1 MSSKT
6 RGRPDFLL
14 LFVTVFLVGFGLIMI
29 FSASSSIA
37 IIKHNS
43 PWHYVMKQGV
53 FALIGLFVMLI
64 FMCIP
69 YTWWKKATPVLLILS
84 IITLVLVLFAGNDIN
99 GARRWFV
106 LGGINLQPAE
116 FAKLSII
123 LYMANLVS
131 RKGENIRNFRRG
143 LLPILA
149 VVGLVLLLVMKQPDF
164 GTVLILFFIALTI
177 LVVGGVDL
185 RHLFLLSLI
194 LIPIF
199 VYLAVSQSYR
209 LQRITTFLNPMSN
222 PQSSDYQ
229 LIQSLYALGH
239 GGLSGTGL
247 GGSIQ
252 KLFYLPEAHTDFIF
266 AVIGEELGFIGTFL
280 LMFVFFMF
288 IWRGYTTAIRC
299 DDSFGLLLG
308 VGIVMMIFIQI
319 VLNIGGV
326 TGCLPITGLPLP
338 LVSYGGSSLVLCLA
352 STGILLNISRYNSYR
367 RQEKTKNS
375 TK

>member
-1 MSSKT
+1 MY
-6 RGRPDFLL
+6 PLY
-14 LFVTVFLVGFGLIMI
+14 LVE
-29 FSASSSIA
+29 
-37 IIKHNS
+37 
-43 PWHYVMKQGV
+43 
-53 FALIGLFVMLI
+53 
-64 FMCIP
+64 
-69 YTWWKKATPVLLILS
+69 KATPVLLILS
-84 IITLVLVLFAGNDIN
+84 VITLVLVLFAGSDIN

-106 LGGINLQPAE
+106 LNGINLQPAE

-123 LYMANLVS
+123 LYLATLIS

-164 GTVLILFFIALTI
+164 GTVLIMFSIALTI
-177 LVVGGVDL
+177 LVVGGVNL
-185 RHLFLLSLI
+185 RHLFLLSLL
-194 LIPIF
+194 LIPMF

-222 PQSSDYQ
+222 PQNSDYQ

-266 AVIGEELGFIGTFL
+266 AVVGEEFGFIGTFL
-280 LMFVFFMF
+280 LMLVFFVF
-288 IWRGYTTAIRC
+288 IWRGYTAAIRC
-299 DDSFGLLLG
+299 DDPFGLLLG
-308 VGIVMMIFIQI
+308 VGIVMMIFIQL

-338 LVSYGGSSLVLCLA
+338 LISYGGSSLILCLA
-352 STGILLNISRYNSYR
+352 STGILLNISRYNSYQ
-367 RQEKTKNS
+367 RQEKSKNLTK
-375 TK
+375 

>member
-1 MSSKT
+1 MSSKI
-6 RGRPDFLL
+6 RGRPDFFL
-14 LFVTVFLVGFGLIMI
+14 LFITVFLVGFGLIMI
-29 FSASSSIA
+29 FSASSPIA

-53 FALIGLFVMLI
+53 FALIGLFLMLI
-64 FMCIP
+64 FMCVP
-69 YTWWKKATPVLLILS
+69 YTWWKKATPALLILT

-106 LGGINLQPAE
+106 LSGINLQPAE

-123 LYMANLVS
+123 LYMATLVS

-149 VVGLVLLLVMKQPDF
+149 VVGLVMLLIMKQPDF

-185 RHLFLLSLI
+185 RHLFLLSLL

-266 AVIGEELGFIGTFL
+266 AVIGEEFGFIGTFL
-280 LMFVFFMF
+280 LMFVFFIF
-288 IWRGYTTAIRC
+288 IWRGYIAAIRC

-308 VGIVMMIFIQI
+308 VGIVMMIFIQL

-338 LVSYGGSSLVLCLA
+338 LVSYGGSSLILCLA

-367 RQEKTKNS
+367 RQGKTKNS